1 MQSVSAEAKA
11 TLSESQPHP
20 SSSLSVWALFP
31 PAGLER
37 YCTAV
42 EDSGSSLAQP
52 ACWLLALSNWHL
64 PRQRLL
70 LVQSKQLG
78 GPGPGRTA
86 AQTEEVALL

>member
-37 YCTAV
+37 YCTAA

-52 ACWLLALSNWHL
+52 ACCGYLLLATGTSLDSDCF
-64 PRQRLL
+64 
-70 LVQSKQLG
+70 
-78 GPGPGRTA
+78 
-86 AQTEEVALL
+86 